1 MVVIAKFR
9 TNVINVQN
17 NIVHLLYS
25 FVFNYSIANIS
36 RLFNSVVTVSKFSLA
51 VGFGRFSGEKPR
63 FRIRFR
69 FLHEIVV
76 KVNFLMS
83 TVAMFN
89 FHTLSDR
96 QPHKSN
102 SPYKYNKQ

>member
-51 VGFGRFSGEKPR
+51 VGFGRFSGENLG
-63 FRIRFR
+63 FGFG
-69 FLHEIVV
+69 FG
-76 KVNFLMS
+76 FFM
-83 TVAMFN
+83 
-89 FHTLSDR
+89 
-96 QPHKSN
+96 KSL
-102 SPYKYNKQ
+102 